1 MNIRFDMEGT
11 AEPALVH
18 LKGSPT
24 AQDCF
29 RQISTKLELTD
40 YASTEK
46 WPTARKTELT
56 ACTAIKN

>member
-1 MNIRFDMEGT
+1 MNIRFKIEGT
-11 AEPALVH
+11 AEPVFVH
-18 LKGSPT
+18 LKDSPT

-29 RQISTKLELTD
+29 RQLPIKLELTD